1 MPFRDL
7 RLVLRALRRAKGY
20 ALATV
25 ACFALGSGAYCTVF
39 TIVDATLIRELPYR
53 DPGRLVMISNRFPDR
68 GLLREPL
75 SELELL
81 DVRRSTALESVAG
94 LLHWRFNLTGM
105 PEPEQL
111 VGARASAA
119 LFPLLGVTT
128 AAGRTFSAEE
138 ETPGRDRVA
147 LLSHRLWQRRFGGDR
162 RIVGRSLILNN
173 EPHQVVGVLPADFR
187 FGGDEIDVWAPLAI
201 DVEKPLPRDARGVTT
216 VGRLRRGRSQAQAQ
230 AEMDVLAH
238 GLQRQY
244 PAIYPAGSGWAL
256 RLTPLR
262 DHLVGAA
269 RPALLALLAAGGLVL
284 LTACGN
290 VINLTLARA
299 TERSRELALRAALG
313 AGRGAL
319 TRPLLAESTVLTLA
333 GGTLGLLLASWV
345 VRTIVAL
352 GPEGIPRLHEIAVD
366 RTVIGITL
374 IFSLAGGLALG
385 GLATA
390 WALRHGGNDA
400 LKEGG
405 ERAAAGRGGL
415 RIRNLLVAAQVAL
428 AVLVLVGAGLLA
440 RSFLRLRQVDVGFR
454 SDHLLTFQIFLPRS
468 SFKEPATTV
477 SFFDGLLGNLAAL
490 PGVRA
495 AAAVSDLP
503 FSGSDMSGQVAV
515 EGTAPPRP
523 GDANPAVS
531 WRVVTPGYF
540 DAMGIPL
547 RQGRLFRSADDA
559 AGAAV
564 VIVDSRLAR
573 RLWQTQ
579 SPLGRRVSL
588 RDWAKTDWMT
598 VVGVVGPVKHNSLA
612 ADSLEQLYLPQAQ
625 SGWRM
630 MSVVARTRG
639 DPMQL
644 AGTVR
649 GLVWKRAPDVPLVNV
664 RSMDQLVAE
673 STSQLGFG
681 LWLFA
686 IFSALAVVLAA
697 LGVYS
702 VTAYAVV
709 RRSREIAI
717 RMSCGANRRDIA
729 RLVLWQSAL
738 QIWSGLALGL
748 LLVLWGGNLLQ
759 SQLFEVV
766 PYDPA
771 TLFAVSA
778 LICGVG
784 VAASYLPARRAT
796 RITPAQALGQT

>member
-1 MPFRDL
+1 MPFKDL
-7 RLVLRALRRAKGY
+7 LLSIRSLRRARGFS
-20 ALATV
+20 LATV
-25 ACFALGSGAYCTVF
+25 ACFALGIGAYSTVF
-39 TIVDATLIRELPYR
+39 TIVNATLIRDLPYR
-53 DPGRLVMISNRFPDR
+53 DPARLVKISNRFPNR
-68 GLLREPL
+68 GQWREPL

-81 DVRRSTALESVAG
+81 DVRRSAALESVAG
-94 LLHWRFNLTGM
+94 FLHWRFNLTGM
-105 PEPEQL
+105 AEPEQL
-111 VGARASAA
+111 VGAKASAA
-119 LFPLLGVTT
+119 LFPLLGVAT

-201 DVEKPLPRDARGVTT
+201 DIEKPLPRDARGVTT
-216 VGRLRRGRSQAQAQ
+216 VGRLRRGWSQAEAQ
-230 AEMDVLAH
+230 AGMDVFAH
-238 GLQRQY
+238 GLQREY
-244 PAIYPAGSGWAL
+244 PAIYPAGSGWSI

-262 DHLVGAA
+262 DDLVGAA

-290 VINLTLARA
+290 IVNLTLARA
-299 TERSRELALRAALG
+299 TERSRELAIRGALG

-319 TRPLLAESTVLTLA
+319 ARPLLAESTLLTLA
-333 GGTLGLLLASWV
+333 GGALGLLLASWV

-366 RTVIGITL
+366 RTVLGIIL
-374 IFSLAGGLALG
+374 GFSVAGGLALG

-390 WALRHGGNDA
+390 WALRHGGRDA

-405 ERAAAGRGGL
+405 ERAATGRRGL

-440 RSFLRLRQVDVGFR
+440 RSFLRLRQVDVGFH
-454 SDHLLTFQIFLPRS
+454 SDHLLTFQIFLPRT
-468 SFKEPATTV
+468 SFKEPAKTV
-477 SFFDGLLGNLAAL
+477 RFFDDLLGNLAAL
-490 PGVRA
+490 PGVRG

-523 GDANPAVS
+523 GDSNPAVS
-531 WRVVTPGYF
+531 WRVATPGYF
-540 DAMGIPL
+540 EAMGIPL
-547 RQGRLFRSADDA
+547 RQGRQFRSADDA
-559 AGAAV
+559 GGAAV

-573 RLWQTQ
+573 RLWPAQ

-598 VVGVVGPVKHNSLA
+598 VVGVVGPVKHNGLA

-625 SGWRM
+625 SAWRM

-639 DPMQL
+639 DPMRL

-649 GLVWKRAPDVPLVNV
+649 GLVWKWAPDVPLVNV
-664 RSMDQLVAE
+664 QSMDQLVAE
-673 STSQLGFG
+673 STSQLGFD
-681 LWLFA
+681 LWLFG

-709 RRSREIAI
+709 QRRREIAI
-717 RMSCGANRRDIA
+717 RMSCGASRRDIA
-729 RLVLWQSAL
+729 HLVLWQSAL
-738 QIWSGLALGL
+738 QVLSGLALGL
-748 LLVLWGGNLLQ
+748 LLVLWGGRLLQ

-766 PYDPA
+766 PSDPA
-771 TLFAVSA
+771 TLFAVSL

-784 VAASYLPARRAT
+784 VAASYLPVRRAT
-796 RITPAQALGQT
+796 RIAPSRALGQT